1 MCHMGQWRKAIYI
14 GRTTPDTGIG
24 EYRKLARNLG
34 IKLDIYTNTP
44 NAARFLPK
52 YDVAFVSR
60 YLAILESLAA
70 GIPVLAH
77 YNNAIKK
84 DYLLMAP
91 FAKFINVFSDAADV
105 NLAFTIK
112 QVKDG
117 QKWARNQTWQK
128 LADMYG
134 KLWLK

>member
-1 MCHMGQWRKAIYI
+1 MGQFKKAIFI
-14 GRTTPDTGIG
+14 GRTTPDTGID
-24 EYRKLARNLG
+24 EYRRLAKRLNLE
-34 IKLDIYTNTP
+34 LDEYTHTP

-60 YLAILESLAA
+60 YLTILESLAA

-91 FAKFINVFSDAADV
+91 FAKFINIFSDADKV

-112 QVKDG
+112 QVKNG
-117 QKWARNQTWQK
+117 QRWARNQTWQK
-128 LADMYG
+128 LTDIYEQ
-134 KLWLK
+134 LWQK